1 MALLAPAFESRAAT
15 GAILPLSGGDPAL
28 STYFGG
34 GGISNSGQNVNSNT
48 ALKTSTVYACIN
60 RRGKCFAML
69 PLHIMRKLPGGGHE
83 IADKF
88 RLYKQMNLS
97 PNAWQT
103 SYEWRLTGMLHIQMR
118 GNFYNYIQ
126 STPGRGLN
134 QLIPLDPDRVWPFIV
149 TPLGVTYYMYDN
161 SPTPPANS
169 KVYYQYFPF
178 NGQTVI
184 FDSSEILHIRG
195 MSQNSIVGKTV
206 VKLFAESCG
215 LAMAMEE
222 QGARLF
228 TNGAQISKVFEHP
241 GKLDDEAFDRLREQL
256 NGYTGVEQAHRTMI
270 LEEGMKVSSLSMT
283 MQDSQFIESRK
294 FQVEDLC
301 SFLDIPMMLI
311 HRSGDKNQT
320 FASAE
325 VVMQMFVTLS
335 MQPDFENWEQR
346 LKKDLL
352 YDSEQD
358 YFFKFDFDELMRGD
372 SAARASYYKSRFDTG
387 SITPNDIKRKEGE
400 SPYNNE
406 ESDLTYVQPGVL
418 PAKLAGQQ
426 NQPAPSE
433 TKQIDSTKVAE
444 PKVIEPKKVEE
455 AK

>member
-1 MALLAPAFESRAAT
+1 MALLSPLFERRADT
-15 GAILPLSGGDPAL
+15 GAVLPLSGGDPAL
-28 STYFGG
+28 TNWFGG
-34 GGISNSGQNVNSNT
+34 GGATHSGQNVNSNT
-48 ALKTSTVYACIN
+48 ALKISTVYACIN

-69 PLHIMRKLPGGGHE
+69 PLHVMKKLPGGGHE
-83 IADKF
+83 IAEKF
-88 RLYKQMNLS
+88 RLYKQLNLS

-103 SYEWRLTGMLHIQMR
+103 SYEWRLTGMLHIQLR

-134 QLIPLDPDRVWPFIV
+134 QLIPLDPDRVWPFVV
-149 TPLGVTYYMYDN
+149 TPLGATYYMYDN

-169 KVYYQYFPF
+169 KVFYQYFPF
-178 NGQTVI
+178 NGETVI
-184 FDSSEILHIRG
+184 FNASEILHIRG
-195 MSQNSIVGKTV
+195 MSQNGIVGKTV
-206 VKLFAESCG
+206 VKLFAESGG

-228 TNGAQISKVFEHP
+228 TNGAQISKVFTHP
-241 GKLDDEAFDRLREQL
+241 NKLDDPAFDRLKKQL
-256 NGYTGVEQAHRTMI
+256 DQYTSVENSHRTII
-270 LEEGMKVSSLSMT
+270 LENGMDISSLSMT

-372 SAARASYYKSRFDTG
+372 AAARATYFHARFGTA
-387 SITPNDIKRKEGE
+387 SLTPNDIKRKEGE
-400 SPYNNE
+400 SPYTDKPE
-406 ESDLTYVQPGVL
+406 CDAVYLGSGIL
-418 PAKLAGQQ
+418 PAKMAEQQ
-426 NQPAPSE
+426 LKPVEPVVPE
-433 TKQIDSTKVAE
+433 VK
-444 PKVIEPKKVEE
+444 PKVEDKMKIDPTEE
-455 AK
+455 